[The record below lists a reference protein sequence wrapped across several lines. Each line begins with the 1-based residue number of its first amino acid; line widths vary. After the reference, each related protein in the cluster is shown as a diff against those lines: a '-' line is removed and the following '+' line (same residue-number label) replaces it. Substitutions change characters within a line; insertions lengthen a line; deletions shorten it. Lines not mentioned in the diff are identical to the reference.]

1 MSSLVGRRVHD
12 AFDAASRVNRHNS
25 SSPQHRSTHGQTRP
39 RPAGRLVLASPHPV
53 VLFGLA
59 QLLAAEPDLKVVAR
73 CTDGVETLAAVR
85 RCRPDVLLL
94 DAHLPRKDGLGVVR
108 DLKRA
113 RAPTRVVLIVDAMEE
128 DDLEEAF
135 RLGVRGMLLKEMA
148 LPMVVQCVRKVLAGQ
163 TWIEKRAFNRALDAL
178 LRRELGQR
186 EMATLLTP
194 RELETTRLA
203 AQGLRIEEMSK
214 RLGVSRGTVKTHLHR
229 VYRKLKVDNR
239 VALTLLAQS
248 RGLV

>member
-1 MSSLVGRRVHD
+1 LV
-12 AFDAASRVNRHNS
+12 
-25 SSPQHRSTHGQTRP
+25 
-39 RPAGRLVLASPHPV
+39 
-53 VLFGLA
+53 
-59 QLLAAEPDLKVVAR
+59 
-73 CTDGVETLAAVR
+73 
-85 RCRPDVLLL
+85 
-94 DAHLPRKDGLGVVR
+94 
-108 DLKRA
+108 
-113 RAPTRVVLIVDAMEE
+113 
-128 DDLEEAF
+128 EAF
-135 RLGVRGMLLKEMA
+135 QLGVRGMLLKEMA